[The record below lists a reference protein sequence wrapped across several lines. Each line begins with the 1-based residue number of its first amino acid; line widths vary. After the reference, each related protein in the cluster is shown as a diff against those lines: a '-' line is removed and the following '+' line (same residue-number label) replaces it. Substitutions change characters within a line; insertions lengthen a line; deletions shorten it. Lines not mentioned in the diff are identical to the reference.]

1 MAGDLAVFIGQVLR
15 RPHQV
20 VALAPS
26 SQSLAAAMAAVVTP
40 ATGRVAELGPGT
52 GRITRALL
60 ARGVRPDDLT
70 LFERN
75 PIFCTRLRARFPG
88 VTVLNRSAE
97 LVGEQCLPGLGAVI
111 SGLPLLSM
119 SEPVQRAIVAG
130 AFAALRPDGVF
141 VQFTYGPRP
150 PIASAVR
157 RALCLGWSR
166 SAWIFD
172 NLPPACVYTFR
183 RQPD

>member
-60 ARGVRPDDLT
+60 PAASGPTTSPVRAQPDLLHPAARALSRRDGPQPL
-70 LFERN
+70 
-75 PIFCTRLRARFPG
+75 CRAGRRAVP
-88 VTVLNRSAE
+88 A
-97 LVGEQCLPGLGAVI
+97 GLGAVI

-157 RALCLGWSR
+157 RALGLGWSR